1 MLTEKSLKRIVLKVG
16 SNTLSAGQGDLNGA
30 VLDRLAY
37 VASAWRRRGADTVL
51 VTSGA
56 VTAGMRRLHMDKR
69 PRDIAGRQAAAAVGQ
84 GILLEKYSYFFE
96 KYGLVCAQ
104 ILLSRADLV
113 DVSHYD
119 AARKTFA
126 RLLALG
132 VVPIVNENDTVAY
145 EELCFG
151 DNDRLSAQVAGLVSA
166 DLLVLLTDVDGLYT
180 GNPRRDSAA
189 SLIPR
194 VEDIAA
200 VRAYADGAGT
210 AAGTGGMRTKLQAA
224 EIAARCGIG
233 TLLLNGERAEELAA
247 LPAGQ
252 IPVGTYFV
260 PAAHSLKGKKR
271 WIAYGALSLGGIT
284 VDAGAAAAL
293 RDGGKSLLASGVTGV
308 EGEWERRDP
317 VRILGPGGEEVA
329 RGIAELS
336 SDEVLAVRGRRSSE
350 ASARVPDWRGDE
362 IVHRDNMVIH

>member
-1 MLTEKSLKRIVLKVG
+1 MLSGKPLKRIVLKIG
-16 SNTLSAGQGDLNGA
+16 SNALSASWGGLDGA

-37 VASAWRRRGADTVL
+37 VVSTWRRHDVETVL

-56 VTAGMRRLHMDKR
+56 LTAGMHRLGIDKR

-84 GILLEKYSYFFE
+84 GLLIERYSYFFE

-113 DVSHYD
+113 DASHYD

-126 RLLALG
+126 KLLALG
-132 VVPIVNENDTVAY
+132 VVPIVNENDTVAF

-151 DNDRLSAQVAGLVSA
+151 DNDRLSAQAAGLVSA

-180 GNPRRDSAA
+180 ANPRRDGTAR
-189 SLIPR
+189 LIPR
-194 VEDIAA
+194 VEDIEA
-200 VRAYADGAGT
+200 VKAYADGAGT

-224 EIAARCGIG
+224 EIAARFGIG
-233 TLLLNGERAEELAA
+233 TFLLNGERTEELAA
-247 LPAGQ
+247 LTAGHV
-252 IPVGTYFV
+252 PVGTYFT
-260 PAAHSLKGKKR
+260 PAARSLKGKKR
-271 WIAYGALSLGGIT
+271 WIAYGALSLGSIA

-308 EGEWERRDP
+308 EGQWERRDP
-317 VRILGPGGEEVA
+317 VKIVGPGGEEVA

-336 SDEVLAVRGRRSSE
+336 SAEVTAVRGCRSSE
-350 ASARVPDWRGDE
+350 ASERVPGWRGEE

>member
-1 MLTEKSLKRIVLKVG
+1 MPAEKPLKRIVLKIG
-16 SNTLSAGQGDLNGA
+16 SHALSAGDGLNGA
-30 VLDRLAY
+30 TMDRLAY
-37 VASAWRRRGADTVL
+37 VASAWRRSGLETIL

-56 VTAGMRRLHMDKR
+56 VTAGTHRLRLDRR

-84 GILLEKYSYFFE
+84 GILIEKYSYFFE
-96 KYGLVCAQ
+96 KYGLICAQ

-113 DVSHYD
+113 DASHYN
-119 AARKTFA
+119 AARNTFA

-180 GNPRRDSAA
+180 GNPRRDGDAR
-189 SLIPR
+189 LIPR
-194 VEDIAA
+194 VEDIGA
-200 VRAYADGAGT
+200 VKAYADGAGT
-210 AAGTGGMRTKLQAA
+210 AEGTGGMRTKLQAA
-224 EIAARCGIG
+224 EIATRCGIG
-233 TLLLNGERAEELAA
+233 ALLLNGGRAEELAA
-247 LPAGQ
+247 LPEGRV
-252 IPVGTYFV
+252 PVGTYFV
-260 PAAHSLKGKKR
+260 PAARALKGKKR
-271 WIAYGALSLGGIT
+271 WIAYGARSLGSII

-293 RDGGKSLLASGVTGV
+293 RDGGKSLLASGITGAK
-308 EGEWERRDP
+308 GRWERRDP
-317 VRILGPGGEEVA
+317 VKIIGPDGEEVA

-336 SDEVLAVRGRRSSE
+336 SDEVLTVRGRGSGE
-350 ASARVPDWRGDE
+350 ASRRVSDWRGDE

>member
-1 MLTEKSLKRIVLKVG
+1 MLREKSLKRIVLKIG
-16 SNTLSAGQGDLNGA
+16 SSSLSAGQGGLNGA

-37 VASAWRRRGADTVL
+37 VASAWRRRGTETVL

-56 VTAGMRRLHMDKR
+56 VTAGMRRLRLERR
-69 PRDIAGRQAAAAVGQ
+69 PRDIAGRQALAAIGQ
-84 GILLEKYSYFFE
+84 GILMEKYSYFFE
-96 KYGLVCAQ
+96 KYGLIGAQ
-104 ILLSRADLV
+104 ILISRADLV
-113 DVSHYD
+113 DASHYD

-126 RLLALG
+126 RLLTLG
-132 VVPIVNENDTVAY
+132 AVPIVNENDTVAY

-180 GNPRRDSAA
+180 ANPRRDPSAR
-189 SLIPR
+189 LITC
-194 VEDIAA
+194 VEDVAA
-200 VRAYADGAGT
+200 VRAYAGGAGT
-210 AAGTGGMRTKLQAA
+210 DAGTGGMRTKLQAA

-233 TLLLNGERAEELAA
+233 AFLLNGERLDELAG

-252 IPVGTYFV
+252 IPLGTYFA
-260 PAAHSLKGKKR
+260 PTAHSLKGKKR
-271 WIAYGALSLGGIT
+271 WIAYGALSLGVIV

-293 RDGGKSLLASGVTGV
+293 RENGKSLLASGITGV
-308 EGEWERRDP
+308 EGQWERREA
-317 VRILGPGGEEVA
+317 VKIVGPGGEEVA

-336 SDEVLAVRGRRSSE
+336 SDEVSAVRGCCSRE
-350 ASARVPDWRGDE
+350 AGRRVPDWRGDE